1 MAKGKKTEVRGFF
14 DPMIIEKIDADLG
27 KLGNSRSEVV
37 RGIVGDYYKGNLV
50 RASELVPELLTALK
64 KKRDEEEAEELRRKT
79 TGTQQ

>member
-14 DPMIIEKIDADLG
+14 DPPIIEKIDADLG

-37 RGIVGDYYKGNLV
+37 RGIVGDYYNGNLI

-79 TGTQQ
+79 TGAK